1 MFRIWHIRKIGGKLA
16 WTLVLLLV
24 LGGSW
29 FILVLAGWFVDAPI
43 NAILLGSTVLLIA
56 NTLISFFAIIT
67 RQRSDYGRR
76 VLEQVLGLREFI
88 ATAEMEELKR
98 MIDSDPEYYYHILS
112 FAIVLGLERKWAK
125 KFASLAIEP
134 PSWYVGPNTVW
145 NAMVVSSMLN
155 RCNSSLVT
163 AVATAPSSGS
173 PGSRF
178 GGSSFGGGG
187 FSGGGFGGGGGGAW

>member
-1 MFRIWHIRKIGGKLA
+1 
-16 WTLVLLLV
+16 
-24 LGGSW
+24 
-29 FILVLAGWFVDAPI
+29 
-43 NAILLGSTVLLIA
+43 VLLIA